1 MIKFE
6 CQCGQ
11 VIEAPD
17 ELLGESVECP
27 ACHAKFLPEKFLPL
41 LPSELLPPKPTPAV
55 NKIHDTTLPT
65 MHHADAQEFQ
75 LQVRRQKIKDQAN
88 TFCGLALLLGGLG
101 VLAAVATIIGN
112 ATGAT
117 LVCAGSFGTA
127 FWLYLVGQI
136 IHIRANTEK

>member
-17 ELLGESVECP
+17 ELLGEQVQCP
-27 ACHAKFLPEKFLPL
+27 ACSAKFLPEKFLPL
-41 LPSELLPPKPTPAV
+41 PPAQSPAPKPAPAV
-55 NKIHDTTLPT
+55 NKIHDHTLPT
-65 MHHADAQEFQ
+65 MPYSDALESR

-88 TFCGLALLLGGLG
+88 TFCGLAVLLVFVG
-101 VLAAVATIIGN
+101 VLAAVAAVIGD
-112 ATGAT
+112 AAGAT

-127 FWLYLVGQI
+127 LWLYLVGQI

>member
-6 CQCGQ
+6 CACGQ

-17 ELLGESVECP
+17 ELLGELVDCP
-27 ACHAKFLPEKFLPL
+27 ACRNKFLPEKFLPL
-41 LPSELLPPKPTPAV
+41 PPAKAPTAKPTPAL
-55 NKIHDTTLPT
+55 NKIYDHTLPT
-65 MHHADAQEFQ
+65 MPYSDALESR

-88 TFCGLALLLGGLG
+88 TFCGLAILLVFVG
-101 VLAAVATIIGN
+101 VLAAVAAVIGN
-112 ATGAT
+112 AAGAT

-127 FWLYLVGQI
+127 LWLYLVGQI